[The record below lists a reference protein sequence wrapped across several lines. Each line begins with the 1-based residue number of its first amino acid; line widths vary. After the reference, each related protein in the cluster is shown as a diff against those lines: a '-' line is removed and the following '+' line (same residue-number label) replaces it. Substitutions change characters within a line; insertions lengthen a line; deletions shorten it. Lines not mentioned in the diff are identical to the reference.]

1 MMFIPIDKNGFWA
14 KRSAP
19 ASSLEKTAGIFNQ
32 IRGNTIIE
40 VGSGLHGEEN
50 GNSILVWAKRTTA
63 RRIIAIDTEQK
74 TIDEVIQAT
83 SQYPNVET
91 VVGDGIQYLRDF
103 DSKID
108 LLYLDFWSDD
118 IEQGFPGTGR
128 AEAHREAYNAARDK
142 LNSQSM
148 ILIDDTDHIDPWK
161 HTYIVT
167 DARKDGFVVLYV
179 GRQTLLMRYQT

>member
-1 MMFIPIDKNGFWA
+1 MFIPIDKNGFWA
-14 KRSAP
+14 NRSTP
-19 ASSLEKTAGIFNQ
+19 ASSLEKTAGIFNK

-40 VGSGLHGEEN
+40 VGSGLQGEQN
-50 GNSILVWAKRTTA
+50 GNSILVWAEKTTA
-63 RRIIAIDTEQK
+63 RRIIAIDTDQK
-74 TIDEVIQAT
+74 IIDEVIQAT

-91 VVGDGIQYLRDF
+91 VAGDGIKYLRDF

-118 IEQGFPGTGR
+118 IEQGLWGTGR

-142 LNSQSM
+142 LNRQSM

-161 HTYIVT
+161 QTYIVT
-167 DARKDGFVVLYV
+167 DARMDGFDVLFV
-179 GRQTLLMRYQT
+179 GRQTLLMRHRS